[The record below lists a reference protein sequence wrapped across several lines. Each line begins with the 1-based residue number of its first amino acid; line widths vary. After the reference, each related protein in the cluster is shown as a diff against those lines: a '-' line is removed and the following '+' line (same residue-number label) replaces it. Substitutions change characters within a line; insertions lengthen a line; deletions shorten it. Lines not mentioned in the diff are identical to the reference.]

1 MKKSCTMKSFVVRYV
16 LLFACIFAGSS
27 FARAT
32 DYYLEHMKANKILFL
47 GNSITLHPPRN
58 DGGVYWP
65 NNWGMAASEQSKDY
79 VHLLAGKL
87 NSETGNTLRIDP
99 TDRPANYGDPV
110 VTGDANVVNI
120 ANIFERNASYTTSL
134 LQEQMN
140 WKADIVVVQ
149 FGENLSVTNDQMKA
163 NLQTLLTDLKKSSNP
178 NIFLTSYI
186 LGANKDVDDIK
197 KELCADDPM
206 HRVFVDMSKSG
217 ITMGDYG
224 HPNDAGM
231 AAIANTLYSAMS
243 DHAKVVPEPS
253 TMAMISIAGSCFGG
267 FAWQKW
273 RHARRI
279 SQK

>member
-1 MKKSCTMKSFVVRYV
+1 MKSSIVRYV
-16 LLFACIFAGSS
+16 VLFACVFAGSS
-27 FARAT
+27 FAKAA

-47 GNSITLHPPRN
+47 GNSITLHPPRD

-79 VHLLAGKL
+79 VHLLGGKL
-87 NSETGNTLRIDP
+87 NSATGNTLRIDP

-120 ANIFERNASYTTSL
+120 ADIFERNTNYQTSL

-140 WKADIVVVQ
+140 WKADIVVLQ
-149 FGENLSVTNDQMKA
+149 FGENLSVTNDQMKT
-163 NLQTLLTDLKKSSNP
+163 NLRTLLTDLKNSGNP

-186 LGANKDVDDIK
+186 IGANSDVDAIK
-197 KELCADDPM
+197 KELCAEDSS

-217 ITMGDYG
+217 ITMGAYG

-243 DHAKVVPEPS
+243 NQAKVIPEPS
-253 TMAMISIAGSCFGG
+253 AIAMISIASSCFGG
-267 FAWQKW
+267 FAWHRW
-273 RHARRI
+273 RHARRVC
-279 SQK
+279 QK